1 MSARVAVLI
10 ALLLLAGLAA
20 GRSRAAGT
28 TAADSPGAANP
39 AAGSTTIA
47 APDAAIMT
55 AGERSA
61 ATNQALM
68 AIQDQLQRS
77 PDAALATLDA
87 LDARLPATVATDQLN
102 RQRLRCLIG
111 AQLQDVAMVAGSARW
126 LREHGHALAPVDA
139 GICETELAVQQGARQ
154 RAFVLARQTFEAA
167 LKLPEAS
174 RQQDWLL
181 HFQAGMS
188 LAHIATRLG
197 EFETALQGYQYAQR
211 IADTQQDVESQIVV
225 WAQLATLYAD
235 MKRFDD
241 ALAASD
247 RGIALA
253 AATGNPYLQIGQQL
267 TRYYLYAVNGA
278 PDKAAMQ
285 VALETADQL
294 ARETGDAQIQL
305 DTQISYGD
313 FYFKTGQ
320 YARAIAVADAAVALA
335 TRLQSRASLATA
347 LANRGFARIRS
358 GDAAGKADIEAGIRM
373 LDDMGSKPE
382 VANLLLES
390 VDVLDAA
397 GDAKG
402 ALAAL
407 RRYKTISDELFQT
420 DREKRVF
427 ELREMFDA
435 EKREREIAELNRQNA
450 ESAAALTH
458 QDMQRRIGWLMA
470 LVAVLIVAVLALLY
484 RRVRSANAALSE
496 KNSQLDYQSTH
507 DALTGLFNRR
517 YFLEYSQQ
525 LDLSENQD
533 SGHTRAVFLIDLD
546 HFKRV
551 NDRYGHAGGDEVLR
565 EVARRMQAAMRDRD
579 RVVRWGGEEFL
590 VYLPGVQ
597 IRMLDTVAERLM
609 HAVGERP
616 VLFDDQ
622 SIPVTLSIGYS
633 VLPVRTVNDVLS
645 WDRLLHIVDMALYLA
660 KAFGRNRAIGIAR
673 YLSEESRA
681 LALVERDL
689 PAALRAGFIELH
701 TTPGPMPAAC
711 SATDRSE
718 THCTETDIPATD
730 TSATAASAT
739 APPAADDAN
748 TAPA

>member
-1 MSARVAVLI
+1 MSARTSALVLI
-10 ALLLLAGLAA
+10 LLLANAGMNTVALAA
-20 GRSRAAGT
+20 ETPAAPAGT
-28 TAADSPGAANP
+28 AAP
-39 AAGSTTIA
+39 AAAA
-47 APDAAIMT
+47 APDATAI
-55 AGERSA
+55 A
-61 ATNQALM
+61 
-68 AIQDQLQRS
+68 
-77 PDAALATLDA
+77 AALDRIRKQSLPAPAEALAALDA
-87 LDARLPATVATDQLN
+87 LDRDTPARDAADQLH
-102 RQRLRCLIG
+102 RQRLRCRIAGLLKD
-111 AQLQDVAMVAGSARW
+111 AAMVVNSVRW
-126 LREHGHALAPVDA
+126 LREHGHAAAAVDI
-139 GICETELAVQQGARQ
+139 GICEANLAMEQGARQ
-154 RAFVLARQTFEAA
+154 RAFVQARQAFDAV
-167 LKLPEAS
+167 LKLNAVHS
-174 RQQDWLL
+174 LDDWSLRYD
-181 HFQAGMS
+181 AGVT
-188 LAHIATRLG
+188 LGRIGTRTG
-197 EFETALQGYQYAQR
+197 EFEQALQGHLLAQR
-211 IADTQQDVESQIVV
+211 AAYELNDTEKQIIV
-225 WAQLATLYAD
+225 WGNLGTLYAD
-235 MKRFDD
+235 MKRYDE

-247 RGIALA
+247 QGIALA
-253 AATGNPYLQIGQQL
+253 HRTGNTRHLIRQHL
-267 TRYYLYAVNGA
+267 SRYYLYTVNGSQ
-278 PDKAAMQ
+278 DKAAMQ
-285 VALETADQL
+285 AAVETADKL
-294 ARETGDAQIQL
+294 ARETGDAPMQL
-305 DTQISYGD
+305 IALINFSDLY
-313 FYFKTGQ
+313 YKTGQ
-320 YARAIAVADAAVALA
+320 YARAMDKAREAI
-335 TRLQSRASLATA
+335 A
-347 LANRGFARIRS
+347 LANAQQSPVNLAMATANLGFARVSS

-450 ESAAALTH
+450 ESAAELTR

-590 VYLPGVQ
+590 VYLPDVQ
-597 IRMLDTVAERLM
+597 ERMLDTVAERLM
-609 HAVGERP
+609 QVVGDQP
-616 VLFDDQ
+616 VLFDGQ

-633 VLPVRTVNDVLS
+633 VLPVRAGDSVLS
-645 WDRLLHIVDMALYLA
+645 WDRLLHVVDMALYLA

-673 YLSEESRA
+673 YLSDESRA
-681 LALVERDL
+681 LSLIEGDL
-689 PAALRAGFIELH
+689 QAALRAGFIELH
-701 TTPGPMPAAC
+701 TTPGPVRAAEK
-711 SATDRSE
+711 DQ
-718 THCTETDIPATD
+718 TEQPGPER
-730 TSATAASAT
+730 AAV
-739 APPAADDAN
+739 
-748 TAPA
+748 